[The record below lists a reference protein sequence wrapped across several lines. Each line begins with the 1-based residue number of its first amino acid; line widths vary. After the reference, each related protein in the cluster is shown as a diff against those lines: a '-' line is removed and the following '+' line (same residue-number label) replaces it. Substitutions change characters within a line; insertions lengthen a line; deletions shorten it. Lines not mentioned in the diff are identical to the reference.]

1 MMTDDTPLY
10 CYVHPKRETRL
21 RCNKCERPIC
31 SECAILTP
39 TGYRCKECIR
49 NQQKVF
55 DTSRPLDYILA
66 PLLAAVIAF
75 VGSLLPQVLGFFTI
89 FLAPLAGTA
98 VAEGARW
105 ISGKR
110 RSKNLTYLISAA
122 ALIGCLPL
130 LISNLLGFINGLQ
143 ISGSLSLLRM
153 LPLIWQ
159 ALYTVVVT
167 SSTYVRLTGI
177 RFR

>member
-1 MMTDDTPLY
+1 MTDDTILY

-21 RCNKCERPIC
+21 RCNKCGRPIC

-55 DTSRPLDYILA
+55 DTSRPLDYVLA

-75 VGSLLPQVLGFFTI
+75 AGSLLPQFLGFFTI
-89 FLAPLAGTA
+89 FLAPLAGSV

-105 ISGKR
+105 ISGRR
-110 RSKNLTYLISAA
+110 RSKNLIYMISAA
-122 ALIGCLPL
+122 ALVGCLPL
-130 LISNLLGFINGLQ
+130 LITNILGFI
-143 ISGSLSLLRM
+143 SGFQVYDSLSLLRM

-159 ALYTVVVT
+159 VLYSVVVT
-167 SSTYVRLTGI
+167 SSTYARLAGI
-177 RFR
+177 RFG